1 MSDAVDAHPLSHNP
15 EVWHTPRAHP
25 AEAVGD
31 DRARAYGGAM
41 SDTDNPTPAD
51 LELDDALRSIRSVG
65 EDAGRGSTDEP
76 DDSDDTEPGDDTTR

>member
-1 MSDAVDAHPLSHNP
+1 MRIPCRMTP
-15 EVWHTPRAHP
+15 RCGIPPRAHP

-31 DRARAYGGAM
+31 DRAPAYGGAM

-51 LELDDALRSIRSVG
+51 LELGDALRSIRSVG